1 MGDFLTAAFML
12 GILVSTVRI
21 ATPLLLAALG
31 ELVAESS
38 GILNLSLEGTM
49 TMGAFAGFLVTY
61 RYDNLWL
68 GLLAAAAAGAGLAL
82 IMALMSVTVKV
93 NQIVAGLALNIL
105 GGGLAFFWFRTA
117 FESGSSRDVPNVDT
131 FEFATIPGLS
141 RIPFLGG
148 VLFDQ
153 HWLTYFAILM
163 VPVVWIFLTKTRY
176 GLELRSIGHNPE
188 ACDMRGINIV
198 PRQYVAVV
206 FGGVMAALGGVFLS
220 LASTGLFFPDIAAG
234 RGWIALA
241 IVIFGNWR
249 ASWMLW
255 GSLFFGFIE
264 ALQLSLQAVEFQVP
278 FFGDDYQVFE
288 ALPFVLT
295 IVALVLNRSRSR
307 SPLSLAIPYHRGER

>member
-1 MGDFLTAAFML
+1 MDDILTSAFVL
-12 GILVSTVRI
+12 GVLVSTVRI

-105 GGGLAFFWFRTA
+105 GVGLAFFWFRTA

>member
-1 MGDFLTAAFML
+1 MDDILTSAFVL
-12 GILVSTVRI
+12 GVLVSTVRI

-255 GSLFFGFIE
+255 GSLYFGFIE

>member
-1 MGDFLTAAFML
+1 MDDILTSAFVL
-12 GILVSTVRI
+12 GVLVSTVRI

-49 TMGAFAGFLVTY
+49 TMGAFAGFLITS
-61 RYDNLWL
+61 RSDNLWL
-68 GLLAAAAAGAGLAL
+68 GLLAAAVAGAGLSL
-82 IMALMSVTVKV
+82 IMALMTVTVKV

-105 GGGLAFFWFRTA
+105 GVGLAFFWFRTV
-117 FESGSSRDVPNVDT
+117 FESGSSLDVPNVDT

-141 RIPFLGG
+141 RIPFLGDA
-148 VLFDQ
+148 LFAQ

-249 ASWMLW
+249 ASWVLW
-255 GSLFFGFIE
+255 GSLFFGFID
-264 ALQLSLQAVEFQVP
+264 ALQLSLQAVGFRLP
-278 FFGDDYQVFE
+278 FFGDDYQVFL